1 MFKKSLWNT
10 WVQILAKVVTV
21 LISLIVTAIL
31 TRKLGPISYGSY
43 TLITSVFL
51 LLDSLADFG
60 SKVIGVR
67 EAANNEGETRK
78 KIYGQLIL
86 IRLLTTLG
94 AFVIG
99 LIFIFKFRGLENIKI
114 EALLALIMIWFT
126 SIAGSLEIV
135 FQTELKMGLKVLV
148 DILFPFLFLISLLLW
163 RGNITLMWV
172 FGAYL
177 LARVI
182 SLAWG
187 WKLFKKILGDFN
199 FTFLNK
205 KYAADFLRMS
215 WPMGVYMLV
224 FTGYDRAI
232 DSLMINRFIGIKEV
246 AFYGLSYKIYSNL
259 IQPAYYFVNSIFP
272 ILSGKHDKKRELFK
286 ISFLLILA
294 GLIILIPLVY
304 IFAPLMIK
312 VLAGDGYE
320 ASVRVLRVLSIA
332 LIFAYV
338 SHLVGFTLIARGG
351 QRVMLKM
358 GITALVI
365 NFVANLIMI
374 PKFGIMGAAWVT
386 VLTESLMCVLMILA
400 LKKTV
405 TKSKIESL

>member
-21 LISLIVTAIL
+21 LISLLTTAIL

-67 EAANNEGETRK
+67 EAANVEGENRK

-86 IRLLTTLG
+86 IRLVTTLG
-94 AFVIG
+94 AFVVG
-99 LIFIFKFRGLENIKI
+99 LIFIFNFRGLENIKI

-148 DILFPFLFLISLLLW
+148 DILFPFLFLIALLLW

-177 LARVI
+177 VARI
-182 SLAWG
+182 LSLVWG
-187 WKLFKKILGDFN
+187 WKLFRKIIGDFN
-199 FTFLNK
+199 FNFLNK

-232 DSLMINRFIGIKEV
+232 DSLMISKFLKVQDV
-246 AFYGLSYKIYSNL
+246 AFYGLAYKIYSNL

-312 VLAGDGYE
+312 ILAGSGYE
-320 ASVRVLRVLSIA
+320 ASVKVLRILAIA

-338 SHLVGFTLIARGG
+338 SHLVGFTLIAKGG
-351 QRVMLKM
+351 QGVMLKM
-358 GITALVI
+358 GITALIV

-374 PKFGIMGAAWVT
+374 PKFGIIGAAWVT
-386 VLTESLMCVLMILA
+386 VITEALMCGLMILA
-400 LKKTV
+400 LKKTI
-405 TKSKIESL
+405 TKTLS

>member
-21 LISLIVTAIL
+21 LISLLTTAIL

-67 EAANNEGETRK
+67 EAANVEGTDRK

-86 IRLLTTLG
+86 IRLITTLG

-99 LIFIFKFRGLENIKI
+99 LIFVFKFRGLENIKI

-177 LARVI
+177 LTRII
-182 SLAWG
+182 SLVWG
-187 WKLFKKILGDFN
+187 WKLFKKILGDFK

-224 FTGYDRAI
+224 FTGYDRAV
-232 DSLMINRFIGIKEV
+232 DSLMINRFIGMKEV
-246 AFYGLSYKIYSNL
+246 AFYGLAYKIYSNL
-259 IQPAYYFVNSIFP
+259 IQPA
-272 ILSGKHDKKRELFK
+272 
-286 ISFLLILA
+286 
-294 GLIILIPLVY
+294 
-304 IFAPLMIK
+304 
-312 VLAGDGYE
+312 
-320 ASVRVLRVLSIA
+320 
-332 LIFAYV
+332 
-338 SHLVGFTLIARGG
+338 
-351 QRVMLKM
+351 
-358 GITALVI
+358 
-365 NFVANLIMI
+365 
-374 PKFGIMGAAWVT
+374 
-386 VLTESLMCVLMILA
+386 
-400 LKKTV
+400 
-405 TKSKIESL
+405 